1 MSRGKLLPPENADDK
16 YQAVEYAEPPV
27 LPVVFIKGRIA
38 GSDFPI
44 DIVLISKLPV

>member
-16 YQAVEYAEPPV
+16 YQEPPV
-27 LPVVFIKGRIA
+27 LPVVFIAGRIA